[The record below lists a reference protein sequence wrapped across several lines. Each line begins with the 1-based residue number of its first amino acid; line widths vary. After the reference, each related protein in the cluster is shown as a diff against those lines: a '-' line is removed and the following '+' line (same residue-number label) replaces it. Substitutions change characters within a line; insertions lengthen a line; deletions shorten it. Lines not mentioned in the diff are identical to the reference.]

1 MANIFVTAVIRAP
14 IDRVWN
20 AMRDFNALPAWHPFV
35 AASRIEDDL
44 PSATIGC
51 VRNFQLK
58 ETGETIREQLLALS
72 DAEHSCTYSILDAPM
87 PVSNYVAT
95 FRLIPI
101 TTTNETL
108 GQWQASFEVPHDEKA
123 DTVKLITE
131 VFEEGFA
138 SLDKLLSS

>member
-1 MANIFVTAVIRAP
+1 MANVFVTSIIRAP
-14 IDRVWN
+14 IDRVWE
-20 AMRDFNALPAWHPFV
+20 AIRGFNALPDWHPFV
-35 AASRIEDDL
+35 EASHIEEGL

-58 ETGETIREQLLALS
+58 ETGDTIREQLLALS
-72 DAEHSCTYSILDAPM
+72 DTEHSCTYSILAAPI

-108 GQWQASFEVPHDEKA
+108 GQW
-123 DTVKLITE
+123 
-131 VFEEGFA
+131 
-138 SLDKLLSS
+138 